1 MKIEGIVISCY
12 IRDVYLTRVC
22 VASIRFWYPDLPV
35 WLLKDRYYGD
45 FDTREIESR
54 WNVQVYPTQQKNLGW
69 GFGKLELLTEA
80 PARRL
85 LLLDSDIVFVGKLID
100 RLQQFDEDLVVE
112 SFDEPTFEDEFYSL
126 NGIHKLDPQFAFP
139 GYGFNTGQVL
149 ATTTKITKQDFAGL
163 VDWHKR
169 RVLHPEVFKM
179 GEQGLLNY
187 VAHRKAQRNDLSIRR
202 EPFMV
207 RPGKGDCGAHIQP
220 KDLNP
225 EGKIQQLMHWAGLRW
240 GRTLE
245 EMPRSE
251 ILLYFEN
258 IYYQRVPFGRLLRE
272 WRLAQFKMDR
282 SFVTPAKSQIKK
294 VLRRSR

>member
-1 MKIEGIVISCY
+1 
-12 IRDVYLTRVC
+12 
-22 VASIRFWYPDLPV
+22 
-35 WLLKDRYYGD
+35 
-45 FDTREIESR
+45 
-54 WNVQVYPTQQKNLGW
+54 
-69 GFGKLELLTEA
+69 
-80 PARRL
+80 
-85 LLLDSDIVFVGKLID
+85 
-100 RLQQFDEDLVVE
+100 
-112 SFDEPTFEDEFYSL
+112 
-126 NGIHKLDPQFAFP
+126 
-139 GYGFNTGQVL
+139 
-149 ATTTKITKQDFAGL
+149 
-163 VDWHKR
+163 
-169 RVLHPEVFKM
+169 M

-187 VAHRKAQRNDLSIRR
+187 VAHRKAQRKELSIRR

-207 RPGKGDCGAHIQP
+207 RPGKGDCGAHIQH

-225 EGKIQQLMHWAGLRW
+225 EGKIQELMHWAGLRW

-258 IYYQRVPFGRLLRE
+258 IYYQRVPFGRLLKE